1 MKQNTFKK
9 VLSALMALVLCVG
22 MVPVAAI
29 PAAAADLGSSEWVV
43 RNDDFSGYPV
53 GRDSFFGNAGYRG
66 FNESFHGTYGGAS
79 YATYDIIEEKGD
91 RMLELN
97 SVNTVMNYFNGPR
110 VSGAHS
116 VSFDFFLPT
125 SKGTSVP
132 GLILSLMD
140 GVKPELPG
148 SMLIYIDGG
157 MNIRLVESITTG
169 SNVTAEMKNAAGER
183 MVPVLDQWYT
193 VKMTVEPGKFI
204 VKIWARG
211 EQEPADD
218 ARAGVCVINSAVFTQ
233 DVLSRAGSARIQSR
247 ARNEAGVTYTVRLD
261 NFKITK
267 PFDSVVLPKM
277 LYGDPGE
284 KLAVDAVFTGQDL
297 AAQTPEPT
305 FKYTLS
311 NPALGRVN
319 SAGELVL
326 GSAGRGTL
334 TVELADMDG
343 KGTGTAWQVDLSV
356 GESAEVKAKQP
367 LVKVPESDIGKTRQI
382 ELETKFDLNLAI
394 PGHTIKWSSDNEAV
408 AAVDQTGVATIKGFG
423 TAKITAMVYTPDGT
437 YTGLIART
445 TVQVGEQPLRIL
457 SIGNS
462 YSRDT
467 FYYLSNLAKL
477 YGERVESAYLML
489 GSATLRMHARNLAQ
503 NAAEYTYYTS
513 NPLTGEMSGGAVSSI
528 KDAVESRDWDVI
540 MLQQGVMEA
549 GFATTYN
556 ADLQFLLDYLADVQ
570 PNAKVYWNMTWAN
583 EGDTETS
590 EYVYGTVVD
599 FEHSYEGNQALMYNA
614 IVDCLDTY
622 IVGKGAE
629 YTDRFDGWFPVGTA
643 IQNVRATAIGDN
655 VTRDG
660 CHLSLQAGRLT
671 AAMTVLKVLFPDA
684 DLGKITPEAVK
695 PFLDTDKK
703 DLSSSFP
710 DDPNYANTEANMAL
724 IRKSVEAACADL
736 SKAPAKID
744 APKPR
749 TVEDLTADPDDI
761 TVGQVEAPLILN
773 FGDLVVDKAG
783 TVYVTAY
790 ECITHVPTRNTADY
804 TKDGQEGAGI
814 LKIWKSTDNGK
825 TWDYDNPLLTIDQ
838 RKYEEWGI
846 APGLYDRYDRV
857 KDGATDYTYFFD
869 GRDPNMGLMY
879 YDMDGDGTEDEVLLY
894 TFWGF
899 QYVESGSAIS
909 EGTYITYSIDSGAN
923 WSVPQRV
930 MTQHC
935 PGNGGLKR
943 GDIAS
948 FSDGQILVP
957 LYGTP
962 IVAALL
968 LQWDVATQKWV
979 TLSDTKLENYEP
991 EKGAEMN
998 ECSFI
1003 APDPDGDMVQ
1013 GFVRDN
1019 GQVVISY
1026 DRGRTWE
1033 HLRTINNIVQ
1043 QPGWAYIDENRGFA
1057 TWAVLEGFVRPTK
1070 GQMVYFDAGWEATEP
1085 VTIHDHLILSQHDG
1099 GDPSSKLLANGK
1111 ILTIMY
1117 DSYFRAING
1126 RFVDPTAPEF
1136 QLPELNADAAE
1147 VTLKEVTPESATL
1160 TVGDDL
1166 PFSHTV
1172 NTTAAFA
1179 VGGKLTV
1186 TAANGAKVEFAPGV
1200 YGIEAGKAAELRVA
1214 VINGATY
1221 VKVWP
1226 VGGAEPADW
1235 TAVKGGTAQNSGK
1248 AVLDGS
1254 GVTLGTV
1261 KVTRRATLTMAEGGE
1276 VETGGDAVAAVV
1288 NPADMAEKVAF
1299 TTSNPAIATVD
1310 KQGTVSFV
1318 GAGTVTVTAS
1328 LADQTGS
1335 VTYKVKGAPAEVVER
1350 GEKKVIFRDDFES
1363 YTVGENKFYEEMT
1376 SRGFATTSSYAPVAG
1391 ASYYNVAEE
1400 NGNKYL
1406 ELHASNSKQAWF
1418 KVDTPI
1424 TGDYT
1429 VQFDVLR
1436 TDANVDDWVYATLWQ
1451 DTDVYGFVQ
1460 MRGDNFRIQYGADKT
1475 TSETYYHD
1483 VGTWQTMK
1491 FARVNGGLYAKI
1503 WPKGTPEPGWQFS
1516 VKSDEL
1522 TTDNEAKFR
1531 LSFYTGKNVDH
1542 VTLIDNLIIT
1552 RQQVSGADA
1561 MTDVGANDWYYRAVD
1576 YAIRNNIMSGYNA
1589 YTFGPD
1595 DTLTRAMVVQVLYN
1609 KEGQPA
1615 LNGAKHAF
1623 KDVPADQWFNNAVT
1637 WGSNR
1642 GVVSGYGGGV
1652 FKPNDAVSLEQ
1663 VAVIL
1668 HNYAGKPAGNGD
1680 IAGFG
1685 ACSDWAQPALKWAVD
1700 KGLFDGM
1707 EYASVT
1713 AGATRAQTAQM
1724 LMNYLSAK

>member
-1 MKQNTFKK
+1 MKHNRFNKL
-9 VLSALMALVLCVG
+9 LSALLALVLCAG
-22 MVPVAAI
+22 MVPVTAT
-29 PAAAADLGSSEWVV
+29 PAAAADLGSSQWVV
-43 RNDDFSGYPV
+43 RNDDFSGYPT
-53 GRDSFFGNAGYRG
+53 GQDTFFGNAGYSG
-66 FNESFHGTYGGAS
+66 FSTSFHGTYGSES
-79 YATYDIIEEKGD
+79 YSTYDIIEEKGNK
-91 RMLELN
+91 MLELN
-97 SVNTVMNYFNGPR
+97 SVNTTMNYFNGPR
-110 VSGAHS
+110 MSGARS
-116 VSFDFFLPT
+116 LSFDFYMPT
-125 SKGTSVP
+125 SKGGVP
-132 GLILSLMD
+132 GLILGLLD
-140 GVKPELPG
+140 GMKPDLPG
-148 SMLIYIDGG
+148 SVLVYIDGG
-157 MNIRLVESITTG
+157 TNIRLIESITTG
-169 SNVTAEMKNAAGER
+169 SNVTMEMKNAAGDR
-183 MVPVLDQWYT
+183 MVPALDQWYT
-193 VKMTVEPGKFI
+193 VKMTVEPGRFVLK
-204 VKIWARG
+204 VWLRG

-218 ARAGVCVINSAVFTQ
+218 AQAGVCVFNSAQFTEE
-233 DVLSRAGSARIQSR
+233 VLDRAAASRIQTR
-247 ARNEAGVTYTVRLD
+247 ARNEAGVTYTVRMD

-267 PFDSVVLPKM
+267 PYDSVVLPKM

-297 AAQTPEPT
+297 AAQTPAPR
-305 FKYTLS
+305 FKYSLS

-319 SAGELVL
+319 SAGELIL

-367 LVKVPESDIGKTRQI
+367 LIQVPESDIGKTRQI
-382 ELETKFDLNLAI
+382 ELDTKFDLNLAI
-394 PGHTIKWSSDNEAV
+394 PGHTIKWISSNEAV
-408 AAVDQTGVATIKGFG
+408 ATVDQNGVAAIKGFG
-423 TAKITAMVYTPDGT
+423 TAKITAMVYTPDGI

-445 TVQVGEQPLRIL
+445 TVQVGEKPLRIL

-467 FYYLSNLAKL
+467 FYYLSSLAKL
-477 YGERVESAYLML
+477 VDKRVESGYLML
-489 GSATLRMHARNLAQ
+489 GSATLRMHARNLAK

-513 NPLTGEMSGGAVSSI
+513 NPLTGEIYGGAVSSI
-528 KDAVESRDWDVI
+528 KDAVESQDWDVI

-549 GFATTYN
+549 GFTTTYN

-583 EGDTETS
+583 QDAGKS
-590 EYVYGTVVD
+590 EYKYSTAVGFDT
-599 FEHSYEGNQALMYNA
+599 SYESSQALMYNA

-629 YTDRFDGWFPVGTA
+629 YADRFDGWFPVGTA

-660 CHLSLQAGRLT
+660 YHLSLQAGRLT

-684 DLGKITPEAVK
+684 DLSKITPEAVK
-695 PFLDTDKK
+695 SFLDTDKQ
-703 DLSSSFP
+703 DLSTSFP

-736 SKAPAKID
+736 SKAPAKIP

-749 TVEDLTADPDDI
+749 TVEDLTPDPDDVTI
-761 TVGQVEAPLILN
+761 GQVPAPLILN

-790 ECITHVPTRNTADY
+790 ECITHVPTRNTGDY
-804 TKDGQEGAGI
+804 TQDGREGPGI
-814 LKIWKSTDNGK
+814 LKVWKSTDNGK

-846 APGLYDRYDRV
+846 TPGLYDRYERV
-857 KDGATDYTYFFD
+857 KAGANDYAYGFD
-869 GRDPNMGLMY
+869 GRDPNMGIMY
-879 YDMDGDGTEDEVLLY
+879 YDMDGNGTEDEVLLY

-899 QYVESGSAIS
+899 QYMESGSAVG
-909 EGTYITYSIDSGAN
+909 EGTYILYSIDGGEN

-930 MTQHC
+930 TTKHC

-943 GDIAS
+943 GDVTA
-948 FSDGQILVP
+948 FSNGQLLVP
-957 LYGTP
+957 LYGSP
-962 IVAALL
+962 IVVALL
-968 LQWDVATQKWV
+968 LQWDAATQKWI
-979 TLSDTKLENYEP
+979 TLSDVQIENYEP
-991 EKGAEMN
+991 EKAEEHN

-1003 APDPDGDMVQ
+1003 APDPDGDLVQ
-1013 GFVRDN
+1013 GFVRDS

-1033 HLRTINNIVQ
+1033 YLRTIDGVVQ
-1043 QPGWAYIDENRGFA
+1043 QPGWAYIDENHAFA
-1057 TWAVLEGFVRPTK
+1057 TWAVVEGMVRPTK
-1070 GQMVYFDAGWEATEP
+1070 GQMVYFDAGWDATQP
-1085 VTIHDHLILSQHDG
+1085 VTIHDPLYKAQHDC
-1099 GDPSSKLLANGK
+1099 GDPSSKLLADGK

-1117 DSYFRAING
+1117 DSYFRALNG

-1147 VTLKEVTPESATL
+1147 ITLKEVVPESASL

-1179 VGGKLTV
+1179 ADGKLTV

-1200 YGIEAGKAAELRVA
+1200 YGIEADKETELRIA
-1214 VINGATY
+1214 VTNGATY

-1235 TAVKGGTAQNSGK
+1235 TAVKGGTDQNSGK
-1248 AVLDGS
+1248 AVLYGS

-1261 KVTRRATLTMAEGGE
+1261 KATRRATLTMDEGGE
-1276 VETGGDAVAAVV
+1276 NETGKDAKAAVV
-1288 NPADMAEKVAF
+1288 NPADMTEKVTF

-1310 KQGTVSFV
+1310 GQGTVTFV
-1318 GAGTVTVTAS
+1318 GAGTVTVTAT

-1363 YTVGENKFYEEMT
+1363 YTVGENTFYNEMT
-1376 SRGFATTSSYAPVAG
+1376 SHGFVGSGSYAPVAG
-1391 ASYYNVAEE
+1391 NSYYNVVKED
-1400 NGNKYL
+1400 GNQYL
-1406 ELHASNSKQAWF
+1406 ELGARNSKQAWF

-1424 TGDYT
+1424 YGDYT
-1429 VQFDVLR
+1429 VQFDVYR
-1436 TDANVDDWVYATLWQ
+1436 TDTNINHWVYATLWQ

-1460 MRGDNFRIQYGADKT
+1460 MRGDNFRVQYGADKI
-1475 TSETYYHD
+1475 TSETYYHAAE
-1483 VGTWQTMK
+1483 TWMTVK
-1491 FARVNGGLYAKI
+1491 IARVNGGIYAKI
-1503 WPKGTPEPGWQFS
+1503 WPKGTAEPGWQFN
-1516 VKSDEL
+1516 VMSDEL
-1522 TTDNEAKFR
+1522 TTDNEGKFR
-1531 LSFYTGKNVDH
+1531 LSFYTGKDHDH

-1552 RQQVSGADA
+1552 QQQISGADA
-1561 MTDVGANDWYYRAVD
+1561 MTDVGANDWYYKAVD
-1576 YAIRNNIMSGYNA
+1576 YAIRNNIMSGYNS

-1615 LNGAKHAF
+1615 LNGAKHSF
-1623 KDVPADQWFNNAVT
+1623 KDVPAAEWFNNAVT
-1637 WGSNR
+1637 WGSNK

-1680 IAGFG
+1680 IAKFG
-1685 ACSDWAQPALKWAVD
+1685 ACSDWAQPALKWAVEQ
-1700 KGLFDGM
+1700 GLFDGM
-1707 EYASVT
+1707 EYSSVT
-1713 AGATRAQTAQM
+1713 ASATRAQTAQM
-1724 LMNYLSAK
+1724 LMNYLSGK

>member
-1 MKQNTFKK
+1 MKQNRLNRM
-9 VLSALMALVLCVG
+9 LSLLLAVVLCVS

-29 PAAAADLGSSEWVV
+29 PAAAANLGNKEWVA
-43 RNDDFSGYPV
+43 RNDDFSSYPV
-53 GRDSFFGNAGYRG
+53 GRDTFFGNAGYTG
-66 FNESFHGTYGGAS
+66 FSESQHGAYGSASYSTYG
-79 YATYDIIEEKGD
+79 IVEEKGNK
-91 RMLELN
+91 MLELT
-97 SVNTVMNYFNGPR
+97 SVNTTGNDFCGPR
-110 VSGAHS
+110 VSGTHA
-116 VSFDFFLPT
+116 VSFDFYMP
-125 SKGTSVP
+125 SGGSSVP
-132 GLILSLMD
+132 GLILRMFE
-140 GVKPELPG
+140 GMKPALAG
-148 SMLIYIDGG
+148 NAIVYIDGG
-157 MNIRLVESITTG
+157 MNIRLIESITTG
-169 SNVTAEMKNAAGER
+169 SNVTTEMKNAAGDR
-183 MVPVLDQWYT
+183 LVPNRDQWYT
-193 VKMTVEPGKFI
+193 VKMSVEPGKFM
-204 VKIWARG
+204 VKIWPQG
-211 EQEPADD
+211 GQEPADNST
-218 ARAGVCVINSAVFTQ
+218 AGVCVLETPVITEEMLGRGMST
-233 DVLSRAGSARIQSR
+233 RIQN
-247 ARNEAGVTYTVRLD
+247 RNRNLAGESYTTRID

-267 PFDSVVLPKM
+267 PYEEMMLPKM

-284 KLAVDAVFTGQDL
+284 KLTMDAVFTGQDL
-297 AAQTPEPT
+297 MAQTPTPK

-319 SAGELVL
+319 GSGELVL

-343 KGTGTAWQVDLSV
+343 KGTGVTKQVDLSV

-394 PGHTIKWSSDNEAV
+394 PGHTIKWVSDNETV

-445 TVQVGEQPLRIL
+445 TVQVGEKPLRIL

-489 GSATLRMHARNLAQ
+489 GSATLRMHARNVAK

-513 NPLTGEMSGGAVSSI
+513 DPLTGEMYGGAVSSI

-549 GFATTYN
+549 GFTTTYN
-556 ADLQFLLDYLADVQ
+556 ADLQFMLDYLADVQ

-583 EGDTETS
+583 RDGETS
-590 EYVYGTVVD
+590 EYKYGSVAD
-599 FEHSYEGNQALMYNA
+599 FATAYESSQALMYNA
-614 IVDCLDTY
+614 IVDCLGKH
-622 IVGKGAE
+622 IVGEDAE
-629 YTDRFDGWFPVGTA
+629 YADRFDGWFPVGAA

-660 CHLSLQAGRLT
+660 YHLSLQAGRLT

-684 DLGKITPEAVK
+684 DLSKITPEAVK
-695 PFLDTDKK
+695 PFLDTDKQ

-736 SKAPAKID
+736 TKAPAKIP
-744 APKPR
+744 APKSR
-749 TVEDLTADPDDI
+749 TVEDLTADPDDVTI
-761 TVGQVEAPLILN
+761 GQVAAPLILN

-790 ECITHVPTRNTADY
+790 ECITHVPTRNTGDY
-804 TKDGQEGAGI
+804 KQDGQEGPGI

-846 APGLYDRYDRV
+846 TPGLYNRYERV
-857 KDGATDYTYFFD
+857 QNGANDYAYGFD

-899 QYVESGSAIS
+899 QYMESGSAIG
-909 EGTYITYSIDSGAN
+909 EGTYIMYSIDGGEN

-943 GDIAS
+943 GDMTY
-948 FSDGQILVP
+948 FSGGQLLVP
-957 LYGTP
+957 LYGSP
-962 IVAALL
+962 IVVALL
-968 LQWDVATQKWV
+968 LQWDTATQKWI
-979 TLSDTKLENYEP
+979 TLSDVQIENYEP
-991 EKGAEMN
+991 EKAEEHN

-1013 GFVRDN
+1013 GFVRDS

-1033 HLRTINNIVQ
+1033 YLRTIDGVVQ
-1043 QPGWAYIDENRGFA
+1043 QPGWAYIDEDRAFA
-1057 TWAVLEGFVRPTK
+1057 TWAIVEGFVRPTK

-1085 VTIHDHLILSQHDG
+1085 VTIHEPLYKAQHDC
-1099 GDPSSKLLANGK
+1099 GDPSSKLLANGQ

-1117 DSYFRAING
+1117 DSYFRALNG
-1126 RFVDPTAPEF
+1126 RFVDPDAPEF
-1136 QLPELNADAAE
+1136 QLPELYEDAAE
-1147 VTLKEVTPESATL
+1147 ITLQTVTPESASL
-1160 TVGDDL
+1160 TVGEDL

-1172 NTTAAFA
+1172 NTTATFTAD
-1179 VGGKLTV
+1179 GKLTV
-1186 TAANGAKVEFAPGV
+1186 TAANGARVEFAPGV
-1200 YGIEAGKAAELRVA
+1200 YGIETDKAAELRVA
-1214 VINGATY
+1214 VVNGATY
-1221 VKVWP
+1221 VKAWP

-1254 GVTLGTV
+1254 GVTLGAV
-1261 KVTRRATLTMAEGGE
+1261 KITRRAILIMNEGGE
-1276 VETGGDAVAAVV
+1276 SEANQSASAAVIA
-1288 NPADMAEKVAF
+1288 PADMMDKVTF
-1299 TTSNPAIATVD
+1299 TTSNSAIATVD
-1310 KQGTVSFV
+1310 EQGVVSFV
-1318 GAGTVTVTAS
+1318 GAGTVTIRAS
-1328 LADQTGS
+1328 IGDVNGS
-1335 VTYKVKGAPAEVVER
+1335 VTYKVKGAPAEVMER

-1363 YTVGENKFYEEMT
+1363 YTVGENTFYNEMT
-1376 SRGFATTSSYAPVAG
+1376 SHGYATASSYAPVAG
-1391 ASYYNVAEE
+1391 ASYYNVVEE

-1406 ELHASNSKQAWF
+1406 ELGARNSKQAWF

-1424 TGDYT
+1424 YGDYT
-1429 VQFDVLR
+1429 VQFDVYR
-1436 TDANVDDWVYATLWQ
+1436 TDTNINHWVYATLWQ

-1460 MRGDNFRIQYGADKT
+1460 MRGDNYRIQYGADKI
-1475 TSETYYHD
+1475 TSDTNYHEAMQWMT
-1483 VGTWQTMK
+1483 VK
-1491 FARVNGGLYAKI
+1491 IARVNGGIYTKI
-1503 WPKGTPEPGWQFS
+1503 WPKGTTEPGWQYS
-1516 VKSDEL
+1516 VASNEL
-1522 TTDNEAKFR
+1522 STDNEAKFR
-1531 LSFYTGKNVDH
+1531 LSFYTGKDHDH
-1542 VTLIDNLIIT
+1542 VTLLDNLIIT
-1552 RQQVSGADA
+1552 QQQVSGVDVMA
-1561 MTDVGANDWYYRAVD
+1561 DVGANDWYYDAVG
-1576 YAIRNNIMSGYNA
+1576 YVIENKIMSGYNS
-1589 YTFGPD
+1589 YTFGPN

-1615 LNGAKHAF
+1615 LNGQKHSF

-1680 IAGFG
+1680 IAKFG
-1685 ACSDWAQPALKWAVD
+1685 TCSDWAQPALKWAVQQ
-1700 KGLFDGM
+1700 GLFQGM
-1707 EYASVT
+1707 EYGSVT
-1713 AGATRAQTAQM
+1713 ASATRAQTAQM
-1724 LMNYLSAK
+1724 LTNYLRGN